1 MLKKTLSTGMLILGV
16 SSFTPSHASEALVEF
31 KQLSLDTALELA
43 HTTIKDCRQRGFQV
57 AVAVVDRM
65 GNLQVNL
72 RDQFAGAHTTE
83 TAYRKAWTAVSFRTS
98 SMELS
103 KLTQSDNP
111 QWGIRF
117 VDKALMAGGG
127 LIIEAAGSIVGGI
140 GVSGAPG
147 GESDEACANV
157 GLESIVDQLEF

>member
-1 MLKKTLSTGMLILGV
+1 MLKKMTSACLLVWGV
-16 SSFTPSHASEALVEF
+16 SGFTAAHADEALVEF

-43 HTTIKDCRQRGFQV
+43 HTTMKDCRQRGFQV

-65 GNLQVNL
+65 GNLQVNI

-127 LIIEAAGSIVGGI
+127 LIVEAAGSIVAGI

-147 GESDEACANV
+147 GEADEACAEV
-157 GLESIVDQLEF
+157 GIESIVDRLEF

>member
-1 MLKKTLSTGMLILGV
+1 MLKKVISIMTLIIGLAGTDSARAD
-16 SSFTPSHASEALVEF
+16 SALVSF

-43 HTTIKDCRQRGFQV
+43 HTTLKDCRKNGYQV

-83 TAYRKAWTAVSFRTS
+83 TAFRKAWTAVNFRIST
-98 SMELS
+98 MEMS
-103 KLTQSDNP
+103 KLTKTGEA

-127 LIIEAAGSIVGGI
+127 LIVEAAGSIVAGI

-147 GESDEACANV
+147 GELDERCAKV
-157 GLESIVDQLEF
+157 GIESIIDQLEF

>member
-1 MLKKTLSTGMLILGV
+1 MLKKSLAVLAVVVGSGSVQSAG
-16 SSFTPSHASEALVEF
+16 AAEALVTF
-31 KQLSLDTALELA
+31 KQLTLDTALELA
-43 HTTIKDCRQRGFQV
+43 QTTLHDCRQRGFQV

-72 RDQFAGAHTTE
+72 RDQYAGAHTTE

-98 SMELS
+98 TMELS
-103 KLTQSDNP
+103 QLTQADNP

-127 LIIEAAGSIVGGI
+127 LIVEAAGSIVAGI

-147 GESDEACANV
+147 GDSDEACAQV
-157 GLESIVDQLEF
+157 GIESIIDRLEF

>member
-1 MLKKTLSTGMLILGV
+1 MLKKEIFIMTLLIGLAGIN
-16 SSFTPSHASEALVEF
+16 PAHADSALVSF

-43 HTTIKDCRQRGFQV
+43 HRTLKDCRKNGYQV

-83 TAYRKAWTAVSFRTS
+83 TAFRKAWTAVNFRIST
-98 SMELS
+98 MEMS
-103 KLTQSDNP
+103 KLTKTGQA

-127 LIIEAAGSIVGGI
+127 LIVEAAGSIVAGI

-147 GESDEACANV
+147 GELDEDCAKA
-157 GLESIVDQLEF
+157 GIESIIDQLEF